1 MGDRLLF
8 IVFQKHHKITYT
20 FDVFFKKRRCFL
32 YNLQL
37 NACIMFYIFYILLY
51 MYNVQY
57 IIYDFRKKIAI

>member
-1 MGDRLLF
+1 MF
-8 IVFQKHHKITYT
+8 
-20 FDVFFKKRRCFL
+20 FFKKRRCFL